1 MRIFGDKFV
10 LNNKDKCK
18 IIYQNRVY
26 ELKSN
31 LKDIDEKLEPDN
43 EYSLKL
49 IIPSDIEDISYMFCN
64 CISLLYIGK
73 ITKKNKSD
81 IINIEKIPSEY
92 DSSKT
97 DENNNEKSEKDNEV
111 NESDK
116 NKFYGNNKIPPLKL
130 DINSLN
136 KFEKNCERNILS
148 LQNIKKMNNLFEG
161 CSSLYSIPDISNWN
175 TSKVTNMS
183 YMFNECKSLLILPD
197 ISKWDISNVKNIKN
211 MFARCSSLISL
222 PDISKWN
229 TENITNISYLFIGC
243 NSLNSIPDISKWI
256 IKNVNEM
263 HYMFFGCNS
272 LVSLPDISKWKISD
286 NIYISHLFYRCGSLS
301 FLPNIT
307 KWNNNSNLT
316 DLFSGCFNSLNIPLN
331 Y

>member
-175 TSKVTNMS
+175 TSKVTQMNNIFS
-183 YMFNECKSLLILPD
+183 GCNSLTYLPD
-197 ISKWDISNVKNIKN
+197 ISKWNISNVQDISGMFSQCKNLISLPDISKWN
-211 MFARCSSLISL
+211 FSNLKYISSLFHGCSSLISL
-222 PDISKWN
+222 PDISNW
-229 TENITNISYLFIGC
+229 
-243 NSLNSIPDISKWI
+243 DIS
-256 IKNVNEM
+256 NTLGLTS
-263 HYMFFGCNS
+263 MFYECYS
-272 LVSLPDISKWKISD
+272 LEYLPDISKWNTS
-286 NIYISHLFYRCGSLS
+286 NIIEMNLGY
-301 FLPNIT
+301 LPKKRMIICLMYS
-307 KWNNNSNLT
+307 KVRLRM
-316 DLFSGCFNSLNIPLN
+316 
-331 Y
+331 